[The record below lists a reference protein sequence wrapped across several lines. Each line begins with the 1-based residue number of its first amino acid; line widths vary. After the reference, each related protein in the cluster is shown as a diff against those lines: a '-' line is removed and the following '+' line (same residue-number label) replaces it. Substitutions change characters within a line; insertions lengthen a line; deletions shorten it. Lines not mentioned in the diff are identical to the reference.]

1 MYFDPQPARLFRAAG
16 LIRMPRAPKLKFE
29 AFLLLVSW
37 EFEAPCTRID
47 LSSFSAAGGQ
57 VYLSKEEVGERKKE
71 EIWHPI
77 LFKKRR
83 GRRPARPIDYLLPPP
98 ISFKHL

>member
-1 MYFDPQPARLFRAAG
+1 MLASLLFCVLRQPPRLFRAAG

-47 LSSFSAAGGQ
+47 LSFLSAAGGQ
-57 VYLSKEEVGERKKE
+57 VYLSKEEVGGRG
-71 EIWHPI
+71 
-77 LFKKRR
+77 KKRKFGTR
-83 GRRPARPIDYLLPPP
+83 SCSKSGEGVGPTDR
-98 ISFKHL
+98 